1 MSKLPVIEIFGP
13 TIQGEGAAIGLK
25 TMFVRTYGCDYACS
39 WCDSSFT
46 WDGSAKADVM
56 LMNTAEILIKL
67 EELGLSRADFVTI
80 SGGNPALYGAPV
92 SELITHLH
100 MMNKKVMVETQGS
113 LWQEWFTDVD
123 ILTLSP
129 KPPSSAMNTNWDTL
143 DTLIDKLKDVNQ
155 LSLKVVVFD
164 DLDYEYAKKVHQ
176 RYRHV
181 PFYLQVGNDD
191 VSHQGDISTNLLN
204 KLEALFQKVIHDGDM
219 NEVRVLPQLHTLVW
233 SNKRGK

>member
-25 TMFVRTYGCDYACS
+25 TMFVRTYGCDYSCS

-46 WDGSAKADVM
+46 WNGSAKADVK
-56 LMNTAEILIKL
+56 LMSTAQILIKL
-67 EELGLSRADFVTI
+67 DQLGLVRADYVTI
-80 SGGNPALYGAPV
+80 SGGNPALYGTPV
-92 SELITHLH
+92 SELITSLH
-100 MMNKKVMVETQGS
+100 KMNKKVMVETQGS
-113 LWQEWFTDVD
+113 IWQEWFIHVD
-123 ILTLSP
+123 ILTISP
-129 KPPSSAMNTNWDTL
+129 KPPSSTMKTNWENL
-143 DTLIDKLKDVNQ
+143 DTLIDKLKHSNQ
-155 LSLKVVVFD
+155 ISLKVVVFD

-176 RYRHV
+176 RYPLV

-191 VSHQGDISTNLLN
+191 VSHQGDISIKLLS
-204 KLEALFQKVIHDGDM
+204 KLETLFQKVIHDEDM